1 MDYQNNRN
9 REDSSQNPYYNQP
22 TRSPFRQNTFA
33 TAALVCGILSL
44 LSLCTGFI
52 SMVLGALGVL
62 FAVLAFRKGKLL
74 PQSATAGIILSGLG
88 LVFSLMIIVATFVQL
103 PAMLRNDATR
113 QQMDEFYERMTGV
126 TFTEIMEEYGFTIE
140 E

>member
-22 TRSPFRQNTFA
+22 IRSPFRQNTFA

-62 FAVLAFRKGKLL
+62 FAVLASRKGKLL

-88 LVFSLMIIVATFVQL
+88 LVFSLMIITATFIQL

-113 QQMDEFYERMTGV
+113 QQMDAFYERMTGV